1 MSHATAT
8 ALLRQVRGLV
18 AAQAADAAPDADL
31 LERFR
36 AAGDVTAFEALVR
49 RHGPMVLRVC
59 RRVLGDAHEAEDAFQ
74 ATFLVLAQKAG
85 AIHKGASVAS
95 WLHGVAYRVAG
106 KARARAAR
114 ARPPCAGPAAQG
126 DAADEVSW
134 REVRSVL
141 DAELGR
147 LPEECRAP
155 LVLCYLE
162 GLTQDEAARRLG
174 WNGRTLRRRL
184 GQGRRLL
191 RARLERRGL
200 ALSAGLAAV
209 LLTEATAPAALPPPL
224 AEAAVRAAK
233 GALPTHVLALAR
245 GAAGAGKAK
254 LAAALL
260 LAAGV
265 FTGAGVAARQL
276 LAAKTPAEDRPEA
289 PAAAAADRPA
299 EGEGQRAGTDRYG
312 DPLPPGALLRLGT
325 VRFRHGLG
333 VYSVAYSPDGRL
345 IASTGGD
352 GAVRLW
358 DAATGRL
365 VREVARRPQREANF
379 AVFSPD
385 GKLLACGGPQD
396 RGHNIP
402 LKAMPVFVHE
412 VATGKLLHRLDGHEP
427 GLCAAAF
434 APDGKTLATGTDE
447 GAVRLWDLSAGKEV
461 RRLKARGANTLA
473 FSPDG
478 KRLAC
483 GGGRTRWAERGKPE
497 PGGGDVRVWDVATGA
512 ERHQLAKE
520 QRKVTAVAF
529 SGDGKV
535 LASASEDQ
543 TVRLWDLATGK
554 ERRQLLHAMTGRA
567 AYGGVQTLALGRRGN
582 LLATGGAD
590 GLIRLWDTATGK
602 EMRRLTGHHWWVV
615 DLSLSPDGKALAS
628 GSWDGTVRLWDLT
641 TGKEMLALP
650 EHQNSVH
657 AAPSPDGK
665 LLVTA
670 CHDDT
675 VRVWDRATG
684 RCRLTLRTG
693 GDGVNSFALSPD
705 GKSLATGGRDMA
717 VRVWDLGTGKVVR
730 TLSGHK
736 KDGNDGDVGALAFS
750 PDGKLLVSA
759 GSHDKTVIF
768 WEAATGKEVRRV
780 TQGGVA
786 QLAFAPGGK
795 TLAAGG
801 WDGTARLWDVA
812 AGKELRVFKPTPE
825 PGARESGIVDT
836 VALSPDGALLAT
848 AGHDGVIS
856 LWGAATGEERQRL
869 RGHDSVVWSVAFS
882 PDGKLLASAG
892 LDMTVRLW
900 EVATGKEAHRLT
912 GHSGW
917 VLSVAFLPDGKSLL
931 SGAIDTTALLWGLS
945 PTAGAPGAKALT
957 PADLDRLWADLGGA
971 DAWPAYRASW
981 ALAEAPAAAVP
992 FLRKQLRPVALP
1004 NAGRLRR
1011 LVADL
1016 DSDDFATR
1024 EAATTE
1030 LTKLGA
1036 AAAPALRAAL
1046 KDNPSAEVRRRAA
1059 ALLTKLRE
1067 VPSPEALRRGRAVA
1081 ALERMGTSEAR
1092 QLLEALA
1099 KGAAGDGLTE
1109 EARGALKRLG
1119 KAGTP

>member
-1 MSHATAT
+1 MSHATAA
-8 ALLRQVRGLV
+8 ALLRQVRGLLS
-18 AAQAADAAPDADL
+18 AQAADGAPDPDL

-36 AAGDVTAFEALVR
+36 GRGDAAAFEALVR

-59 RRVLGDAHEAEDAFQ
+59 RRVLGDAHDAEDAFQ

-85 AIHKGASVAS
+85 AIRKGASLAS
-95 WLHGVAYRVAG
+95 WLHGVAYRVSG
-106 KARARAAR
+106 KARARLAR
-114 ARPPCAGPAAQG
+114 SHHPCGQGPAVQG

-191 RARLERRGL
+191 RARLARRGL

-209 LLTEATAPAALPPPL
+209 LLTEAVAPAALPPAL
-224 AEAAVRAAK
+224 AEAAARVAQ
-233 GALPTHVLALAR
+233 GAVPTHVVALAR
-245 GAAGAGKAK
+245 VAAGVGCGKVK

-265 FTGAGVAARQL
+265 FSGAGVAARQL
-276 LAAKTPAEDRPEA
+276 LAVKSPAQERDAA
-289 PAAAAADRPA
+289 PPAAADRPA
-299 EGEGQRAGTDRYG
+299 EGEALRAGTDRYG

-365 VREVARRPQREANF
+365 VREVARRPQREATF

-385 GKLLACGGPQD
+385 GKLLALGGPQEGVG
-396 RGHNIP
+396 RVAP
-402 LKAMPVFVHE
+402 KPMPVFLYE
-412 VATGKLLHRLDGHEP
+412 VATGKLVRRLDVHGP
-427 GLCAAAF
+427 GLRGATF
-434 APDGKTLATGTDE
+434 APDGKALATAE
-447 GAVRLWDLSAGKEV
+447 GEMTIRLWDVATGKEV
-461 RRLKARGANTLA
+461 RRLEGGGHALA

-478 KRLAC
+478 KLLAA
-483 GGGRTRWAERGKPE
+483 GGGKTVWDRVKPR
-497 PGGGDVRVWDVATGA
+497 PGGGDVRVWEVASGN
-512 ERHQLAKE
+512 QLHHLARE
-520 QRKVTAVAF
+520 QRQVTAVAF
-529 SGDGKV
+529 SADGKL

-543 TVRLWDLATGK
+543 TVRLWDVATGK
-554 ERRQLLHAMTGRA
+554 ERRQFVHDMAGRWA
-567 AYGGVQTLALGRRGN
+567 HSGVQAMALSPRGP

-590 GLIRLWDTATGK
+590 GVIRLWDTGTGK
-602 EMRRLTGHHWWVV
+602 ELRKLTGHHWWVV
-615 DLSLSPDGKALAS
+615 ALAVSPDGKTLAS
-628 GSWDGTVRLWDLT
+628 GSWDGTIRLWDVT
-641 TGKEMLALP
+641 TGKERRP
-650 EHQNSVH
+650 SGEHQSSVR
-657 AAPSPDGK
+657 AYPSPDGK

-670 CHDDT
+670 SYDDT
-675 VRVWDRATG
+675 VRLWDRATG
-684 RCRLTLRTG
+684 KRRLTLRAG
-693 GDGVNSFALSPD
+693 ADGITSSALSAD
-705 GKSLATGGRDMA
+705 GKFLAAGGKDMA
-717 VRVWDLGTGKVVR
+717 IRVWDLGTGKVVH
-730 TLSGHK
+730 TLTGHK
-736 KDGNDGDVGALAFS
+736 KEGKDGDIAALAFS
-750 PDGKLLVSA
+750 PDGKLLASA
-759 GSHDKTVIF
+759 GSHDKTIIF
-768 WEAATGKEVRRV
+768 WDAPTGKELRRV
-780 TQGGVA
+780 TQRGVS
-786 QLAFAPGGK
+786 QLAFAPDGK

-812 AGKELRVFKPTPE
+812 TGKELRVFKPTRE

-836 VALSPDGALLAT
+836 VAVSPDGALLAT

-869 RGHDSVVWSVAFS
+869 RGHDSVVWAVAFS
-882 PDGKLLASAG
+882 PDGKLLASGG

-900 EVATGKEAHRLT
+900 EAATGKEVHQLK

-917 VLSVAFLPDGKSLL
+917 VLSVAFLPDGKSVI
-931 SGAIDTTALLWGLS
+931 SGADDSTALLWSLS
-945 PTAGAPGAKALT
+945 PSAGARAKALT
-957 PADLDRLWADLGGA
+957 PADLDRLWAELGGE
-971 DAWPAYRASW
+971 DVRRAYRASW
-981 ALAEAPAAAVP
+981 TLAEAPAAAVL
-992 FLRKQLRPVALP
+992 FLRKQLRPVVLP
-1004 NAGRLRR
+1004 NAERLRR

-1024 EAATTE
+1024 EDATKE
-1030 LTKLGA
+1030 LAKLGA
-1036 AAAPALRAAL
+1036 SAAPTLRAAL

-1059 ALLTKLRE
+1059 ALLKKLRAA
-1067 VPSPEALRRGRAVA
+1067 PSPEALRTSRALA
-1081 ALERMGTSEAR
+1081 ALERMGTAEAR

-1099 KGAAGDGLTE
+1099 KGAPGAALTD
-1109 EARGALKRLG
+1109 EARAALKRLG
-1119 KAGTP
+1119 KASAP

>member
-1 MSHATAT
+1 MSHAT

-36 AAGDVTAFEALVR
+36 GGADVTAFEALVR

-85 AIHKGASVAS
+85 AVRKGASVAS

-114 ARPPCAGPAAQG
+114 PRPPCAGPAAQG

-147 LPEECRAP
+147 LPEEWRAP

-174 WNGRTLRRRL
+174 WAGRTLRRRL

-191 RARLERRGL
+191 RVRLERRGL
-200 ALSAGLAAV
+200 VLSAGLAAV
-209 LLTEATAPAALPPPL
+209 LLTEATAPAALPPAL
-224 AEAAVRAAK
+224 AAAALETAK
-233 GALPTHVLALAR
+233 GATPAHVAALAR
-245 GAAGAGKAK
+245 GAAGAGCGKVK

-265 FTGAGVAARQL
+265 FGGAGVAAQQL
-276 LAAKTPAEDRPEA
+276 LAARPAVGERTEVP
-289 PAAAAADRPA
+289 PAAERPA
-299 EGEGQRAGTDRYG
+299 EGEARREGTDRYG

-325 VRFRHGLG
+325 VRLRHGLG
-333 VYSVAYSPDGRL
+333 VYSVAFSPDGRL
-345 IASTGGD
+345 LASTGGD

-365 VREVARRPQREANF
+365 VREVARRPQREMNF

-396 RGHNIP
+396 RGPTNPPHS
-402 LKAMPVFVHE
+402 MPVFVHE
-412 VATGKLLHRLDGHEP
+412 VATGKLVHRLDGHGP
-427 GLCAAAF
+427 SLCAAAF
-434 APDGKTLATGTDE
+434 APDGKTLAAGTDD
-447 GAVRLWDLSAGKEV
+447 GVVLLWDVSSGKKL
-461 RRLKARGANTLA
+461 RGLKSGGANTLA

-478 KRLAC
+478 KLLAC
-483 GGGRTRWAERGKPE
+483 GGGRSNWGGTPLKPY
-497 PGGGDVRVWDVATGA
+497 PGGGDVCVWDVASGQ
-512 ERHQLAKE
+512 ELHRLAKE

-529 SGDGKV
+529 SGDGKL

-554 ERRQLLHAMTGRA
+554 ERRQFVHDMTGRA
-567 AYGGVQTLALGRRGN
+567 AYGGVTALALARRGT

-590 GLIRLWDTATGK
+590 DVIRLWDTAAGQ
-602 EMRRLTGHHWWVV
+602 ELRRLTGHHWWVV
-615 DLSLSPDGKALAS
+615 GLSLSPDGKTLAS
-628 GSWDGTVRLWDLT
+628 AGWDGTVRLWDVT
-641 TGKEMLALP
+641 TGREVLP
-650 EHQNSVH
+650 SREHQNSVH
-657 AAPSPDGK
+657 AGPTPDGK
-665 LLVTA
+665 RLVTA
-670 CHDDT
+670 CHDAT

-684 RCRLTLRTG
+684 RCRLTLRGVT
-693 GDGVNSFALSPD
+693 DGVHVFAVAPD
-705 GKSLATGGRDMA
+705 GKSLATGGNDMA
-717 VRVWDLGTGKVVR
+717 VRVWDLGTGQVVR
-730 TLSGHK
+730 TLTGHK
-736 KDGNDGDVGALAFS
+736 KDGKDGSVAALAFS

-768 WEAATGKEVRRV
+768 WDAATGKELRRV
-780 TQGGVA
+780 TQTGVS
-786 QLAFAPGGK
+786 QVAFSPDGK

-801 WDGTARLWDVA
+801 WDGTARLWDVV
-812 AGKELRVFKPTPE
+812 AGSELRVMKPAPE
-825 PGARESGIVDT
+825 PGAREKGIVDT
-836 VALSPDGALLAT
+836 VAFSPDGALLAV
-848 AGHDGVIS
+848 AGHDGAIS
-856 LWGAATGEERQRL
+856 VWDTATGEERQRL
-869 RGHDSVVWSVAFS
+869 RGHDHVVWSVAFS
-882 PDGKLLASAG
+882 PDGKLLASGG

-900 EVATGKEAHRLT
+900 EVATGKEVHRLT

-917 VLSVAFLPDGKSLL
+917 VLSVAFLPDGQSLL
-931 SGAIDTTALLWGLS
+931 SGAQDTTALLWGLS
-945 PTAGAPGAKALT
+945 PTAGAARAKALP
-957 PADLDRLWADLGGA
+957 PADIERLWADLAGA
-971 DAWPAYRASW
+971 DAPRAYRAGW
-981 ALAEAPAAAVP
+981 ALAEAPGQAVP
-992 FLRKQLRPVALP
+992 FLEKQLRPVALP
-1004 NAGRLRR
+1004 NAERLRR

-1024 EAATTE
+1024 ETATSE

-1046 KDNPSAEVRRRAA
+1046 KDNPSVEVRRRAA
-1059 ALLTKLRE
+1059 ALLTKLTER
-1067 VPSPEALRRGRAVA
+1067 PSPEALRRGRAVA
-1081 ALERMGTSEAR
+1081 ALERMGTPEAR
-1092 QLLEALA
+1092 RLLEALA
-1099 KGAAGDGLTE
+1099 KGAAGDALTE
-1109 EARGALKRLG
+1109 EARGALERLR